1 MPFEQLEFILGC
13 NNELILEDM
22 YIYVCVYIYTH
33 TYTQFILLTDNKE
46 KIVRPSPWILKN
58 HLIKFNTRSS

>member
-22 YIYVCVYIYTH
+22 YICVCVYIYTH